1 MAIGITKYVGAG
13 SRPMKK
19 VTESDVVFD
28 PTEGGATKVTSTDTG
43 SGGGTSGLYSYK
55 SNLEKIAADQAAAQA
70 AAERATRGATLQGGY
85 LTGQLNQGVPQNLID
100 LLAGQKATGEQYI
113 TNQYDTLMKQL
124 GGAYTRGQ
132 DLTTTGYNALQSY
145 LQQNQPNTFAQARQA
160 TPTAATNDLAQYMG
174 GQGVSTA
181 PVDPTIAAL
190 NAAAGGG
197 AQNYNALLATL
208 GGLEQSNQQSRLS
221 EAEMGRTLA
230 GTQLAQGRA
239 TQEGSLQQQQLAA
252 MAQLAADQASNRLTL
267 EQQATA
273 RNQALQ
279 DALASLLGTGYLNQT
294 STDPAVQNILQTV
307 VPGYVPPAVVE
318 APKPSAAVATLA
330 TQVANAKGSNA
341 KALQT
346 RANAW
351 IAANPTATP
360 AQVKE
365 EFPNLTAAA
374 AKKKK
379 K

>member
-19 VTESDVVFD
+19 VTEGDATFD
-28 PTEGGATKVTSTDTG
+28 PTEGSGISVVDNPD
-43 SGGGTSGLYSYK
+43 SGGSTSGLYSYK

-273 RNQALQ
+273 RDQALQ
-279 DALASLLGTGYLNQT
+279 DALASLLGTGYLNPT
-294 STDPAVQNILQTV
+294 STDPSVQGILEKV
-307 VPGYVPPAVVE
+307 VPGYKPPVVTPPV
-318 APKPSAAVATLA
+318 AKTPIQQLAAIPVKASNTALNKKIDTFVA
-330 TQVANAKGSNA
+330 K
-341 KALQT
+341 
-346 RANAW
+346 
-351 IAANPTATP
+351 NPNATP
-360 AQVKE
+360 AQIKKA
-365 EFPNLTAAA
+365 FPALGKNIKA
-374 AKKKK
+374 
-379 K
+379 